1 MLEKRF
7 IESIEYVELNTN
19 NYSTFSNGYALLI
32 QSIGAELDTLF
43 KEYCGYITSD
53 RKNITDYSQYIL
65 NNYPDIINIK
75 IHILEYDIEIQPFQ
89 NWNITQPSQSI
100 KWWDAFTKI
109 KHNRYDQIEQAKLE
123 NALNILG
130 ALYLMEMMYL
140 QKITQNT
147 SELDVFDE
155 SSSLFTLKN
164 WSSKAVPNNEV
175 FNVLSEMLENNNS
188 TINRKFDV

>member
-7 IESIEYVELNTN
+7 IESIEYVELNTK

-43 KEYCGYITSD
+43 KEFCGYITSD

-89 NWNITQPSQSI
+89 NWNITQPSQSL

-109 KHNRYDQIEQAKLE
+109 KHNRYDQIEKAKLE
-123 NALNILG
+123 NTLNILG

-175 FNVLSEMLENNNS
+175 FNVLSEMFENNNS